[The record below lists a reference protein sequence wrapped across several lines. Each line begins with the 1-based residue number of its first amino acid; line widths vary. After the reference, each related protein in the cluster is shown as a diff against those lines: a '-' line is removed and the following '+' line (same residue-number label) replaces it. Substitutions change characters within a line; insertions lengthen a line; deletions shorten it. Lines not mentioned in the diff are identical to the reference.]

1 MKIEIPSMEEQK
13 RFVFEQGTAAAI
25 EQLQQNLKA
34 PVTKDLELDESQY
47 SNEHLL
53 SEDRWQPP
61 HPDIVYAYVEQF
73 KKHSPYTSDKAVAE
87 WLGLNSQNG
96 ARRLRAYKTGKESPP
111 FGIWRRLLVATG
123 RVPQEVI
130 PVVAFMG

>member
-1 MKIEIPSMEEQK
+1 MEIKIPGMEEQK
-13 RFVFEQGTAAAI
+13 RFVFEQATKAAI
-25 EQLQQNLKA
+25 EQLQQNLQA
-34 PVTKDLELDESQY
+34 PVIKDLALDESQF

-53 SEDRWQPP
+53 PEGRWQPP

-87 WLGLNSQNG
+87 FMGLKGKNG
-96 ARRLRAYKTGKESPP
+96 ERRLRAYKSGQDSPP

-123 RVPQEVI
+123 RVPQEI
-130 PVVAFMG
+130 MPVVGFFG

>member
-1 MKIEIPSMEEQK
+1 MEIKIPGMEEQK
-13 RFVFEQGTAAAI
+13 RFVFEQATTAAI
-25 EQLQQNLKA
+25 EQLQQNLQA
-34 PVTKDLELDESQY
+34 PVIKDLELDESQY

-73 KKHSPYTSDKAVAE
+73 KKHSSYTSDKAIAE
-87 WLGLNSQNG
+87 WMGLKGLNG
-96 ARRLRAYKTGKESPP
+96 KRRLQAYKTGKESPP

-123 RVPQEVI
+123 RVPQEIMLVLG
-130 PVVAFMG
+130 FFQ

>member
-1 MKIEIPSMEEQK
+1 MEIKIPGMEEQK
-13 RFVFEQGTAAAI
+13 RFVFEQATTAAI
-25 EQLQQNLKA
+25 EQLQQNLQA
-34 PVTKDLELDESQY
+34 PVIKDLELDESQY

-73 KKHSPYTSDKAVAE
+73 KKHSSYTSDRAIAE
-87 WLGLNSQNG
+87 WLGLKGLNG
-96 ARRLRAYKTGKESPP
+96 KRRLQAYKSGKEKPP

-123 RVPQEVI
+123 RVPQEVV
-130 PVVAFMG
+130 PVLGFFQ